1 MDKNTL
7 RERLAKLHAE
17 LSDAHRS
24 DPEAHRPLGE
34 ILPDIKRLTEQPE
47 TLGLGK
53 ADSSLPQRLER
64 VAVQFDEHGYRG
76 VIEPVQGH
84 GSIALLMRS
93 SDARMNEVEDVA
105 ARVREAIVWSP

>member
-64 VAVQFDEHGYRG
+64 VAVQFEAEH
-76 VIEPVQGH
+76 PALA
-84 GSIALLMRS
+84 GSVRRIVDLLG
-93 SDARMNEVEDVA
+93 EVG
-105 ARVREAIVWSP
+105 I